1 MSHPLRAFRL
11 RFSALLRRHRQ
22 QRDYAEELAF
32 HQHML
37 RERLEREGT
46 PPAELDTATRRTFG
60 NPSRLREQLSELR
73 QFSRIENI
81 FRDLGYAARLLR
93 KSPGFTVTA
102 ILTIALGIGASTAIF
117 SLINGLLL
125 RPLDVPDAH
134 QLAVIGNA
142 ERRIDYSFCAPLF
155 RSIERNHP
163 AFSDVFAYSNTQFQ
177 IGASGGSTLVS
188 SLLVSGQFFRALQ
201 TAPLLGRY
209 LTPADDQPGYP
220 SGLPAVVTQRYWRDV
235 LHGNPRVIGSKL
247 IVNKVPFTIVGV
259 MPERFMG
266 TDPTMHPQIF
276 IPLAT
281 EPLVDAPYNNTA
293 GGYHSWWL
301 VVMGRMKPGV
311 TLEQANASL
320 ASVARGILDEKDS
333 DAKGAADWIKD
344 ARASHFRLTAESG
357 STGYT
362 WLRRLFRKPLQA
374 ILALCGGMLL
384 LACLNLASLLFARA
398 ANRGRELATRL
409 AIGASRRRLLQQ
421 LLLESLLLAF
431 AGSVAGLA
439 AAPFVARSLANLLLG
454 GVDPS
459 IYLDASL
466 DWRVLSAAACAC
478 VVATLVIGVAPALH
492 ATGRSLSAQL
502 KISPATGTNAHI
514 GVLPRLLLSTQIAL
528 ALVLVIGA
536 GLISTSLVR
545 MYRTGAGFDPHNI
558 NLISVRMTKQPL
570 EGAPLIQRYHS
581 LIDKFQALPGVRQA
595 SLVDIIPFTGSYAES
610 DYKRPGQQ
618 ALHLYENLVGPGYF
632 QTMRIPLLAGRD
644 FSWSDTTPIKADSD
658 PTKPNA
664 AKELPSKLILS
675 HSAAEH
681 LFPRENPV
689 GRILESEDHVSYE
702 VIGVVGDTKYGDIR
716 EPAPPEVY
724 TSITQNKDKKPSYA
738 FVARSEGPAA
748 PFAGAVRAILARDV
762 PEIPAP
768 VFNTL
773 GGFLDQSLSAQRMMA
788 LLSIFFAACSLLVTA
803 IGLYGTLAYR
813 TARRTSEIGIR
824 MALGAQ
830 RTQVVSLVFRQNV
843 AVTVI
848 GTLAGLAAA
857 LLAAR
862 ALASFLYGT
871 STHDPLVLALSTL
884 LLALVASVASLAP
897 AIRAARINPLAAI
910 RTE

>member
-37 RERLEREGT
+37 RQRLEREGT
-46 PPAELDTATRRTFG
+46 PPAELDNATRRTFG

-81 FRDLGYAARLLR
+81 LRDLAYAVRLLR
-93 KSPGFTVTA
+93 KSPGFTLTA

-142 ERRIDYSFCAPLF
+142 ERRVDYSFCAPLF

-163 AFSDVFAYSNTQFQ
+163 AFSDLFADSNTQFQ

-201 TAPLLGRY
+201 TPPLLGRY

-220 SGLPAVVTQRYWRDV
+220 SGLPAVVTERYWRHI
-235 LHGNPRVIGSKL
+235 LHSNPRVIGSKL

-259 MPERFMG
+259 MPQRFMG

-276 IPLAT
+276 IPLVT

-362 WLRRLFRKPLQA
+362 WLRQLFRKPLQA
-374 ILALCGGMLL
+374 VLALCGGMLL

-421 LLLESLLLAF
+421 LLIESLLLAF

-439 AAPFVARSLANLLLG
+439 AAPFVARSLADLLLG

-466 DWRVLSAAACAC
+466 DWRVLAAAACAC
-478 VVATLVIGVAPALH
+478 IVATLVIGVAPALH

-514 GVLPRLLLSTQIAL
+514 GLLPRILLSTQIAL

-558 NLISVRMTKQPL
+558 NLVSVRMTKQPL
-570 EGAPLIQRYHS
+570 EGEPLIRLYHS
-581 LIDKFQALPGVRQA
+581 LRDQIAALPGVRNA
-595 SLVDIIPFTGSYAES
+595 SIFSVIPYSGSTMET
-610 DYKRPGQQ
+610 DYRLPNGNQTPQ
-618 ALHLYENLVGPGYF
+618 LYTNWIAPQYF
-632 QTMRIPLLAGRD
+632 RTMGIPLLTGRD
-644 FSWSDTTPIKADSD
+644 FVWNDTASTGYKM
-658 PTKPNA
+658 
-664 AKELPSKLILS
+664 LLS
-675 HSAAEH
+675 RSAAAV
-681 LFPRENPV
+681 LFPGENAIGKRLV
-689 GRILESEDHVSYE
+689 EDKNSYE
-702 VIGVVGDTKYGDIR
+702 IIGIVGDVKYSDIR
-716 EPAPPEVY
+716 EPAPLEAY
-724 TSITQNKDKKPSYA
+724 LAITQDSDKKPSYV
-738 FVARSEGPAA
+738 FVARLDGPAA
-748 PFAGAVRAILARDV
+748 PFASAVRTLLSRDV

-848 GTLAGLAAA
+848 GALAGLTAA

-871 STHDPLVLALSTL
+871 STHDPLVLALSTF
-884 LLALVASVASLAP
+884 LLAAVASAASLAP

>member
-81 FRDLGYAARLLR
+81 LRDLAYAVRLLR
-93 KSPGFTVTA
+93 KSPGFTLTA

-142 ERRIDYSFCAPLF
+142 ERRVDYSFCAPLF

-201 TAPLLGRY
+201 TPPLLGRY
-209 LTPADDQPGYP
+209 LTPADDQPGSP
-220 SGLPAVVTQRYWRDV
+220 SGLPAVVTERYWRDI

-247 IVNKVPFTIVGV
+247 IVNKVPFTIAGV
-259 MPERFMG
+259 MPQRFMG

-276 IPLAT
+276 IPLVT

-357 STGYT
+357 STGYS
-362 WLRRLFRKPLQA
+362 WLRQIFRKPLQA
-374 ILALCGGMLL
+374 VLALCGGMLL

-439 AAPFVARSLANLLLG
+439 AAPFVARSLADLLLG

-466 DWRVLSAAACAC
+466 DWRVLAAAACAC

-558 NLISVRMTKQPL
+558 NLVSVRMTKQPL
-570 EGAPLIQRYHS
+570 EGEPLIRLYHF
-581 LIDKFQALPGVRQA
+581 LRDQIAALPGVRNA
-595 SLVDIIPFTGSYAES
+595 SIFSVIPYSGSTMET
-610 DYKRPGQQ
+610 DYRLPNGNQTPQ
-618 ALHLYENLVGPGYF
+618 LYTNWIAPQYF
-632 QTMRIPLLAGRD
+632 RTMGIPLLTGRD
-644 FSWSDTTPIKADSD
+644 FAWSDALATGK
-658 PTKPNA
+658 KV
-664 AKELPSKLILS
+664 ILS
-675 HSAAEH
+675 RSAAAT
-681 LFPRENPV
+681 LFPHQNALGQHFDPGKDAV
-689 GRILESEDHVSYE
+689 E
-702 VIGVVGDTKYGDIR
+702 VIGIVGDVKYSDIR
-716 EPAPPEVY
+716 EPAPLEVY
-724 TSITQNKDKKPSYA
+724 QPMTQDSDKKPSYV
-738 FVARSEGPAA
+738 FVARLDGPPA
-748 PFAGAVRAILARDV
+748 PFAGAVRALLARDV

-848 GTLAGLAAA
+848 GALAGLAAA

-862 ALASFLYGT
+862 ALASFLYST
-871 STHDPLVLALSTL
+871 STHDPLVLALSTF
-884 LLALVASVASLAP
+884 LLAVVASAASLAP